1 MRSLLLL
8 GAILLGSAASRAA
21 LAHVDPWPSK
31 SRQVIEVGTLALR
44 PCADAPAYCGSIER
58 AFDPKGSIAGHT
70 SIHFE
75 YYPHTSSGEAI
86 GVLVA
91 TEGGPG
97 YPATGSRDEYLALFK
112 PLLRQRDLIIMDN
125 RGTGQSGAV
134 DCHELQTAEKW
145 TIELTAAC
153 GDSLGARAPLYST
166 AYAADDL
173 AAILE
178 ALHVRQVDLYG
189 DSYGTYFAQVFVLRH
204 SDLLRSV
211 VLDGAYPL
219 NGEDYPWYPTYAPAM
234 RYKFDT
240 ACRRYAP
247 CAALPGTSIEHI
259 QPLLETLRS
268 APFRASAADSDGRL
282 RTFTAEPAQLAT
294 VMFGGS
300 PALATV
306 RELDAAARAFVLGDR
321 LPALRLV
328 AETISG
334 VDSRDP
340 TGDAAKYSAGLA
352 AAVMCQDPPQI
363 FDMRLPV
370 PLRLADR
377 NRAIAER
384 QRSKPDT
391 YAPFLIDEYRGMPLD
406 YSFID
411 QCVQWPAAPID
422 HPASHVAATDA
433 QYPDIPALV
442 LSGEFDNITT
452 MADGAAVAASFKHGR
467 QIRIQ
472 NSFHVNALPHARSAC
487 GAQLVR
493 RFIETLS
500 PGDTA
505 CAASVAPLRLVPA
518 FVRHASELLPATATK
533 GNIATAADL
542 RLASA
547 AAATVGD
554 ALVRVWGNSSGQ
566 GVGLRGGNFR
576 NDAAATGSRVTLSNV
591 RWTEDLAVSGTI
603 VVSGLRNALVRAQ
616 VHLIGPE
623 TTQGD
628 LSISWREGKQGAA
641 ARLRGTIDGR
651 LLIARTPAP

>member
-8 GAILLGSAASRAA
+8 GAILVGSAGSRAA

-31 SRQVIEVGTLALR
+31 SRQTIEVGSLALH
-44 PCADAPAYCGSIER
+44 PCPDSLAYCGRIDR
-58 AFDPKGSIAGHT
+58 AFDPKGSIPGLT

-75 YYPHTSSGEAI
+75 YYPHTGSGEAI

-112 PLLRQRDLIIMDN
+112 PLLRQRDLVIMDN

-134 DCHELQTAEKW
+134 DCRELQTAEKW

-153 GDSLGARAPLYST
+153 GESLGARAPLYST

-173 AAILE
+173 AAILD
-178 ALHVRQVDLYG
+178 ALRFRHIDLYG
-189 DSYGTYFAQVFVLRH
+189 DSYGTYFEQVFAVRH
-204 SDLLRSV
+204 PNLLRSI

-219 NGEDYPWYPTYAPAM
+219 NGDDYPWYPSYAPAM
-234 RYKFDT
+234 RYKFDM
-240 ACRRYAP
+240 ACRRFAP
-247 CAALPGTSIEHI
+247 CNALPGTSLEHI
-259 QPLLETLRS
+259 EPMLEELRS
-268 APFRASAADSDGRL
+268 APFTAHAADSDGRE
-282 RTFTAEPAQLAT
+282 RTFTAVPAQLAI
-294 VMFGGS
+294 VMYGGA
-300 PALATV
+300 PAFATV
-306 RELDAAARAFVLGDR
+306 RELDAAARAFIHGDR
-321 LPALRLV
+321 LPALRLM
-328 AETISG
+328 AETISA

-363 FDMRLPV
+363 FDMRLPAA
-370 PLRLADR
+370 LRLADR
-377 NRAIAER
+377 DRAIAER
-384 QRSKPDT
+384 KRSKPDT

-411 QCVQWPAAPID
+411 QCVEWPVAPID
-422 HPASHVAATDA
+422 HPASHVAAADVR
-433 QYPDIPALV
+433 YPDVPALV

-452 MADGAAVAASFKHGR
+452 MADGAAVAAAFKHGR
-467 QIRIQ
+467 QIRIE

-487 GAQLVR
+487 GAELVR

-500 PGDTA
+500 PGNTA
-505 CAASVAPLRLVPA
+505 CAASVPPLRLVPQFA
-518 FVRHASELLPATATK
+518 RHAFELDAATGAK
-533 GNIATAADL
+533 GNQATAADL

-554 ALVRVWGNSSGQ
+554 VLVRLGANSSRQ

-576 NDAAATGSRVTLSNV
+576 VESSGTVSRVRLSNV
-591 RWTEDLAVSGTI
+591 RWTEDLAVSGTAVVPLARNGI
-603 VVSGLRNALVRAQ
+603 VSAHVHLSGLD
-616 VHLIGPE
+616 

-628 LSISWREGKQGAA
+628 LSITWREGAAGAS
-641 ARLRGTIDGR
+641 ARMRGTIHGR
-651 LLIARTPAP
+651 RLIARTPAP